1 MPVYKNISGQAL
13 HIGNKIVKPFDTIS
27 LSESSNVEEKKAIEK
42 ALKEGLLL
50 EQITEVKPKKNKQ
63 PLNED
68 K

>member
-27 LSESSNVEEKKAIEK
+27 LSESSSVEEKKAIEK

>member
-1 MPVYKNISGQAL
+1 MAVYKNISGQAL
-13 HIGNKIVKPFDTIS
+13 HIGNKIIKPFDTIS
-27 LSESSNVEEKKAIEK
+27 ISKNSTLEEKKAVEK

-50 EQITEVKPKKNKQ
+50 EQITEVKPKNKKQ